1 MPIYKP
7 ETDPNTGETTHK
19 FIYRVYKDGKIQRR
33 VYKDKE
39 LVYSLYDV
47 NYHYGQEEETGG
59 KEPSGAYIPDD
70 QKIVKNDVWG
80 HVTELNTAEYEDI
93 EYGPYEYWDWYKAT
107 ADKDHANV
115 DEGFIDPSS
124 YLGTE
129 TEIDNR
135 EDYNLYIVLMR
146 SSVVGNRTIK
156 LYTEYGYCLTYDEA
170 VELAS
175 DMAYEANA
183 YAITG
188 YKVSGGSPMIPE
200 DFIDEE

>member
-19 FIYRVYKDGKIQRR
+19 FIYRVYKDGEIQRR

-80 HVTELNTAEYEDI
+80 HVTELNTAEYEDD

-135 EDYNLYIVLMR
+135 EDYNLYIDLAR
-146 SSVVGNRTIK
+146 SSVVGNRTIEWGS
-156 LYTEYGYCLTYDEA
+156 EYSSSESYDEA
-170 VELAS
+170 IEIADSLAF
-175 DMAYEANA
+175 ENGA

-188 YKVSGGSPMIPE
+188 HSVFSYSMGSDE
-200 DFIDEE
+200 GFIDEE